1 MGEYPQGDET
11 MNWLELTGRILASFF
26 VLLVMTRL
34 MGKKQLSHLTFFHY
48 ITGITIGSVAASL
61 TTDSRLPILQGI
73 YSLVMWGGLTILMG
87 YVALKATWIRAITEG
102 RPAILIRKGKLD
114 TKALTRAMLS
124 LDDLNMMLRTAGT
137 FETSEVEY
145 AILEPNGQLSVLKKE
160 ECKTVTRKDLNVSVQ
175 AAKNLP
181 AVVIATGRIMEKN
194 LKSLGLD
201 EVWLEKEVRKQ
212 GYKRIEDIFFA
223 EVGSDGGLFIMPVV
237 EE

>member
-1 MGEYPQGDET
+1 M
-11 MNWLELTGRILASFF
+11 
-26 VLLVMTRL
+26 
-34 MGKKQLSHLTFFHY
+34 
-48 ITGITIGSVAASL
+48 
-61 TTDSRLPILQGI
+61 QGI